1 MQPHDRPLAEK
12 LASAGYTPGKRDV
25 APLVALIAATDP
37 KDAIAEAALR
47 ALVRVPALAGEAVVA
62 AVPGAADDAA
72 VARLVRALG
81 AVGAAGDDG
90 ARAAVIRILGDAA
103 AGPRARRAA
112 AVACGKLGGD
122 GARAALL
129 ARWDAG
135 DLPPDHRRAV
145 VEALGKIGGAD
156 ALARIRDLD
165 TAGDPELARLRDRAV
180 LMIERTGARGDD
192 SAVAVDV
199 AVHAAAMVATCRS
212 GIEDLLAAELAGPG
226 WTAAP
231 LVPGA
236 AAVRGTLDGPLA
248 RVLAA
253 RTRLDAAFTL
263 PLPPGPDAELP
274 ARIAAALTGPI
285 RATLAALTRGP
296 LRWRLAFAGGGH
308 KRGIV
313 WRTAQAVRAVDPT
326 LINDPTASTW
336 EVTVHPTE
344 LHVAPRRYPD
354 DRFAWRVLDV
364 PAASHPTIAAAL
376 ARLAGA
382 APAAHVWDPF
392 VGSGAELIERDRF
405 AAAAHVTGTDLD
417 PAALDAARAN
427 LAAAGLADR
436 ATLLLHDARTAPVR
450 DVDLILT
457 NPPLGRR
464 LRGDPTALLLAALP
478 TFAAALRP
486 GGRLLWITPLPHRTE
501 PAARAAGLRL
511 DHRRTLDLGGFDG
524 TVERWLK

>member
-1 MQPHDRPLAEK
+1 
-12 LASAGYTPGKRDV
+12 
-25 APLVALIAATDP
+25 
-37 KDAIAEAALR
+37 
-47 ALVRVPALAGEAVVA
+47 
-62 AVPGAADDAA
+62 
-72 VARLVRALG
+72 
-81 AVGAAGDDG
+81 
-90 ARAAVIRILGDAA
+90 VIRILGDAA

-122 GARAALL
+122 DARAALL

-145 VEALGKIGGAD
+145 VEALGKVGGAD

-165 TAGDPELARLRDRAV
+165 TAADPELARLRDRAV

-192 SAVAVDV
+192 SAVAIDV
-199 AVHAAAMVATCRS
+199 ALPAAAAVVVLCRA

-231 LVPGA
+231 VVPGA
-236 AAVRGTLDGPLA
+236 AEVRGTLDGPLA

-253 RTRLDAAFTL
+253 RTRLDAAFAL

-274 ARIAAALTGPI
+274 ARITAALTGPI

-308 KRGIV
+308 KRGVV

-344 LHVAPRRYPD
+344 LHVAPRRHLD
-354 DRFAWRVLDV
+354 DRFAWRVHDV

-392 VGSGAELIERDRF
+392 VGSGAELIERARF
-405 AAAAHVTGTDLD
+405 VPAERLTGTDLD
-417 PAALDAARAN
+417 AAALDAARAN

-436 ATLLLHDARTAPVR
+436 AVLLLDDARTAPVR

-464 LRGDPTALLLAALP
+464 LRGDPAALLLAALP

-501 PAARAAGLRL
+501 PAARALGLRL
-511 DHRRTLDLGGFDG
+511 DHRRTVDLGGFDG